1 MTNDEILVAAKKNL
15 KALGDSLGKTVATI
29 LKTDNMTNST
39 DLYLQ
44 LIDVKES
51 FTRIYGKL
59 KEIPDL
65 VYTEIAKTLIT
76 EIDSII
82 FTKYSK
88 DELLDQIATQIEKIF
103 TKIDDKEITVGD
115 KTYKIS
121 FKGSNF
127 GLKGKFIRIS
137 DGDKE
142 SWLNWNTGS
151 YNKSVM
157 ARYVVSI
164 FKSDTYFSETTFPKV
179 LSLLNSKGNEF
190 FSAILDDSIALKKI
204 LGSVVFKAFGSDIQY
219 KLESLMLSVS
229 DDKVRE
235 TLLNYVSLN
244 NAYKDLT
251 AGIES
256 AQNVTDIKN
265 LSANFTTLAETVNN
279 SLKSFSA
286 DVNLEDLS
294 LDYELKYNKNYT
306 EVTIPAGYTTELKN
320 SDYKSSVRTIYAGNF
335 DESIIIH
342 GNNKNNIITGGKN
355 NDKIYGYKENDTIYG
370 GKGHDMLY
378 GGVGN
383 DKLYG
388 GAGKDTI
395 YGGKGNDSLWG
406 GTGNDT
412 LFGDAGADTFIYT
425 KGDGKD
431 VIYGFDS
438 KDTLTIDNLDFTTS
452 YNKSKG
458 TITFNVSGGSIT
470 LKEFTATTFHI
481 NDDIYKI
488 SGSKLK
494 KQ

>member
-1 MTNDEILVAAKKNL
+1 MTNDEILAAAKKNL

-59 KEIPDL
+59 KEIPDE
-65 VYTEIAKTLIT
+65 VYVEIAKTLIT

-103 TKIDDKEITVGD
+103 TKIDDKEVTVDGT
-115 KTYKIS
+115 TYKIS
-121 FKGSNF
+121 FKGSKF

-179 LSLLNSKGNEF
+179 LELLNSKGNEF
-190 FSAILDDSIALKKI
+190 FSAILDDSSALKKI
-204 LGSVVFKAFGSDIQY
+204 LGSVVFKAFGSDVQY

-235 TLLNYVSLN
+235 TLWNYVSLN

-251 AGIES
+251 ASIKS

-265 LSANFTTLAETVNN
+265 LSANFMTLSETVNN
-279 SLKSFSA
+279 SLKSFNAS
-286 DVNLEDLS
+286 VNLEALS
-294 LDYELKYNKNYT
+294 SDYELKYNKNYT
-306 EVTIPAGYTTELKN
+306 AVTISADYTTELKN
-320 SDYKSSVRTIYAGNF
+320 SDYKSSVKTIYAGNL

-355 NDKIYGYKENDTIYG
+355 NDKIYGGAGKDTIYG
-370 GKGHDMLY
+370 GKGNDILY
-378 GGVGN
+378 GDKGN
-383 DKLYG
+383 DKIYG
-388 GAGKDTI
+388 GNGKDTI

-406 GTGNDT
+406 N
-412 LFGDAGADTFIYT
+412 AGSDIFIYE

-431 VIYGFDS
+431 IIYGFDS

-452 YNKSKG
+452 YSKSKG
-458 TITFNVSGGSIT
+458 TITFKVDGGSIT
-470 LKEFTATTFHI
+470 LKDFTATTFHI